1 MAAKKAN
8 NKDRAMRLLTEIK
21 QIKAQVAKMGSYNT
35 IMMKQL
41 GNMDAVAIDA
51 EMGKVFD
58 STVDS
63 SE

>member
-1 MAAKKAN
+1 
-8 NKDRAMRLLTEIK
+8 MRLLTEIK

-58 STVDS
+58 STVS
-63 SE
+63 SPE